1 MVKQLGGVIIED
13 LKDAHKC
20 THLVASDGKTSIKRT
35 PKLMIALCVTT
46 NIVTL
51 KWLQDSAASGT
62 LRDTKQYLILRDKE
76 AEKAYSFSMSKT
88 LQRVKGRQAKGM
100 TLLQGR
106 KVFVC
111 QTVFKNMEDG
121 KKSPPPTDLRLI
133 VGAAGGQ
140 WVDKSKDLNAASAR
154 EFLVITNSDPK
165 LKKSQEKQK
174 DVASAL
180 ASGAESVSL
189 KSFLHAMMTQDTGSF
204 A

>member
-1 MVKQLGGVIIED
+1 MVKQIGGVVIED
-13 LKDAHKC
+13 IKDAHKC
-20 THLVASDGKTSIKRT
+20 THLIATDGKSSIKRT

-46 NIVTL
+46 NVVKL

-76 AEKAYSFSMSKT
+76 AETAYSFSMAKT
-88 LQRVKGRQAKGM
+88 LQRVKERQTIGT

-111 QTVFKNMEDG
+111 QSVFKNTEDG
-121 KKSPPPTDLRLI
+121 KKSPPPSDLRLI
-133 VGAAGGQ
+133 VGAAGGE
-140 WVDKSKDLNAASAR
+140 WVDKSKELSNASAR
-154 EFLVITNSDPK
+154 ELLVITNSDAK
-165 LKKSQEKQK
+165 LKKSQEAQK

-180 ASGAESVSL
+180 ANGAVSVSL
-189 KSFLHAMMTQDTGSF
+189 KSFLHSMMTQDIGSL